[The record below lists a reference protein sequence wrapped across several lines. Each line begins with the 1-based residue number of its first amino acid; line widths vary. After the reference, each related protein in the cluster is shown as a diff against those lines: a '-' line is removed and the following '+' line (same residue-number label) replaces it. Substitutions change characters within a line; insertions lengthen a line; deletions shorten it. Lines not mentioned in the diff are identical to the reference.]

1 MNPVLQFINKGDYSF
16 DEGVAVLCYYSSN
29 GGVNSYIIRRRDK
42 RALDAELARLAHNPY
57 LRAPGNRPMPACL
70 AGSKV
75 DAPKKREIEA
85 KPAAEHAEK
94 PVQEDTVTFLDLKR
108 HETYKPEDLPT
119 PMLKELWMKNRDEW
133 KELQYCH
140 AQMKQANSDAGR
152 ADWRRKLIEHQES
165 LKERWQLFD
174 KEMERVK
181 AQASAPTLDEDY
193 NPFNDRSY
201 VSKALKKKEWS
212 DEYKVKI
219 QQKVDTLIGH
229 GVSIKDETVQR
240 LRERGIAL

>member
-16 DEGVAVLCYYSSN
+16 DDGVAVLCYYSSN
-29 GGVNSYIIRRRDK
+29 GGINSYIIRRRDK
-42 RALDAELARLAHNPY
+42 RALASELAKLAHNPY
-57 LRAPGNRPMPACL
+57 LRPLGNRPMPACL
-70 AGSKV
+70 AATKDEPQKAKEG
-75 DAPKKREIEA
+75 DA
-85 KPAAEHAEK
+85 KPASGQADESGHAEI
-94 PVQEDTVTFLDLKR
+94 VTFLDLKR